1 MSAPEPKPDT
11 MLLLGNI
18 HTSGEC
24 ITMRAQM
31 DNLDD
36 VIGVFERFLIAVGFE
51 LDGQL
56 VILCDPL
63 HDTPEAPGS
72 NAIN

>member
-1 MSAPEPKPDT
+1 MSVPKPDT

-24 ITMRAQM
+24 VTMRAQM
-31 DNLDD
+31 DNLDNVLD
-36 VIGVFERFLIAVGFE
+36 VFERFLTAVGFV
-51 LDGQL
+51 LDGSL
-56 VILCDPL
+56 VIVCDEL
-63 HDTPEAPGS
+63 HDKPEAPGS